1 MVSNKKVTVYQNNS
15 ILSDNFREVLKIN
28 YERCNQLSAL
38 NFQIFAICIA
48 ITVGV
53 LSFFGNAYFTSN
65 EPSKYLTI
73 VITIHLLCITLLFWR
88 YCAHLLDNKIVHCY
102 KKILFCEDTLNIPQ
116 EISLLSEL
124 EKEIEFVLPSTKNS
138 ISLCKK
144 KKFMEQSYE
153 NKNLIVQ
160 KLIEN
165 NKSGYRFHDLLDKT
179 AALLITFLVIL
190 QFVLIITHI
199 IPISLSEFESLVIFI
214 PIAYIVGL
222 IGLAY
227 DIPNSIPIQ
236 RDPTSEDIDDIIQQI
251 S

>member
-1 MVSNKKVTVYQNNS
+1 MESNSRITVYQNNS
-15 ILSDNFREVLKIN
+15 ILSDNFREILKIN

-48 ITVGV
+48 IIVGV
-53 LSFFGNAYFTSN
+53 LSFFGSAYFTSN
-65 EPSKYLTI
+65 DPSKYFAI
-73 VITIHLLCITLLFWR
+73 VITIHLLCFTLLFWR
-88 YCAHLLDNKIVHCY
+88 YCAHLLDNKIVNCY
-102 KKILFCEDTLNIPQ
+102 KKILYCENTLNIPQ

-124 EKEIEFVLPSTKNS
+124 EKEIEFVLPSKKDS
-138 ISLCKK
+138 IPLCKK
-144 KKFMEQSYE
+144 KKFIEQSYE
-153 NKNLIVQ
+153 NRNLIVQ

-165 NKSGYRFHDLLDKT
+165 NKGGYRLQNLLDKA
-179 AALLITFLVIL
+179 AALMIAVLVIL
-190 QFVLIITHI
+190 QFVLIIVHI
-199 IPISLSEFESLVIFI
+199 IPVSLIEFESLVIII

-236 RDPTSEDIDDIIQQI
+236 RDPTSEEIDNLIQQI